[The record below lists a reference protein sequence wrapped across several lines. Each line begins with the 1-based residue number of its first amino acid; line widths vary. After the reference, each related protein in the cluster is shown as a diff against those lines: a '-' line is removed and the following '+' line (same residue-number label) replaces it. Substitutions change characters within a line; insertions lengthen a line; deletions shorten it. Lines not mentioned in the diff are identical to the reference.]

1 MARMLDGGED
11 PLFIARR
18 MVVLAAEDVGN
29 ADPTG
34 LTMATSCF
42 SAVNYVG
49 MPEARIILAQT
60 AVYLASA
67 PKSNAAYVA
76 IEQAM
81 QDVRN
86 LPNLP
91 VPLHIRNAPTQLMKD
106 MEYGKEYKYS
116 HHFDDHFVEQQYLP
130 DNLRDKIYYKPTE
143 IGAEKDIL
151 ARLNRLW
158 KKKQR

>member
-1 MARMLDGGED
+1 
-11 PLFIARR
+11 
-18 MVVLAAEDVGN
+18 
-29 ADPTG
+29 
-34 LTMATSCF
+34 
-42 SAVNYVG
+42 
-49 MPEARIILAQT
+49 
-60 AVYLASA
+60 
-67 PKSNAAYVA
+67 
-76 IEQAM
+76 
-81 QDVRN
+81 
-86 LPNLP
+86 
-91 VPLHIRNAPTQLMKD
+91 MKD